1 MNEVETIDIEIMAK
15 EMEEV
20 LQDLPR
26 ILFILNGEIVGKD
39 SVTEEKNKWMFLVKG
54 YKVTS

>member
-1 MNEVETIDIEIMAK
+1 METIDIEIMAK